1 MNKRVSSLYCGSFS
15 SAVLP
20 PSPRTSGERVGVRGF
35 EWEICHPPLPA
46 PLLPRGRR
54 GRKLLHG
61 PPAGFLCIL
70 VLLFTLI
77 CAGRVFAADVSTDFN
92 AANKLY
98 AEGKFA
104 AAAAAYE
111 KILQTGAVTPALWFN
126 YGNAEFKLGQPGR
139 AIAAYRRAELLAPR
153 DDEVRANLN
162 FVRNQVTGPIL
173 RDSGWSRTVS
183 WLGVLTLN
191 EWATLAAIAF
201 WLTFILLI
209 LRQIQPA
216 WRLRLRA
223 LTSGLVALTILFCGG
238 LGAAAMI
245 HFSKPVA
252 VVIEAEATA
261 RSGPF
266 AEAQDAF
273 KAQNGAELPVLDRR
287 GDWLQV
293 ADGSGRIGWLTASQ
307 VEILPGA

>member
-1 MNKRVSSLYCGSFS
+1 
-15 SAVLP
+15 
-20 PSPRTSGERVGVRGF
+20 
-35 EWEICHPPLPA
+35 
-46 PLLPRGRR
+46 
-54 GRKLLHG
+54 
-61 PPAGFLCIL
+61 L
-70 VLLFTLI
+70 VCFIALI
-77 CAGRVFAADVSTDFN
+77 CTVQLFAADISADFN

-111 KILQTGAVTPALWFN
+111 KILHTGAVSPALWFN

-153 DDEVRANLN
+153 DDEVRANLD
-162 FVRNQVTGPIL
+162 FVRNQVTGPTL
-173 RDSGWSRTVS
+173 RDSGWSRMAG
-183 WLGVLTLN
+183 WLDILTIN
-191 EWATLAAIAF
+191 EWATLAAFAF
-201 WLTFILLI
+201 WLTFILLA

-216 WRLRLRA
+216 WRTRLRS
-223 LTSGLVALTILFCGG
+223 LTTGIVGLTILSCGG
-238 LGAAAMI
+238 LAAATI

-273 KAQNGAELPVLDRR
+273 KAQNGAELPVLDQRN
-287 GDWLQV
+287 DWLQV
-293 ADGSGRIGWLTASQ
+293 ADGSGRIGWLPARQ
-307 VEILPGA
+307 VEVLPGA